1 LLRRIQDAIRQTLG
15 DGMFHGEKGLLHG
28 AYYLNQFTNLFVPN
42 WQTISVRAAETS
54 LLTASHR
61 GREPAYLGAHTVRL
75 RWQCRRYIIE
85 EVPKTTDEETAGK
98 MGTLCAKRKGPLTSE
113 DTVQYNCVVSV
124 TARSERNPTCN
135 LCQLPILGNCLT
147 NRPFHQPPILSN
159 PPL

>member
-113 DTVQYNCVVSV
+113 DTVQYNCVVFSHGTLRAQSYMQSLP
-124 TARSERNPTCN
+124 TAHSW
-135 LCQLPILGNCLT
+135 QLS
-147 NRPFHQPPILSN
+147 HQPPV
-159 PPL
+159 PPAAHS